1 MTEPSTDHCSP
12 FTVNSVT
19 VLGAGSWGTALALL
33 LGRKGFPVRLWSCE
47 PPVVDEIQSARRNT
61 AYLPDHLLP
70 HNIAVTGDLA
80 EALDG
85 ADCVV
90 FAIPS
95 EALRGVARQVAE
107 IGIQGA
113 PLIVN
118 AGKGLESDT
127 GLRLSQILTEE
138 LGEGLA
144 SNLVALSGPNLA
156 VEIAKEVPAATV
168 VASLSPEAA
177 LAAQRLLTT
186 PHFRVYRNP
195 DLIGVELSGA
205 LKNVVAIG
213 AGIGD
218 GFGYGDNTK
227 AALITRGL
235 PEMTRLGVA
244 LGADARTFMGL
255 AGVGDLMATCGSP
268 LSRNLRFGRA
278 LGRGLSVAEAEAEV
292 RQVVEGKP
300 TCLAAYN
307 LSRRLSVSMP
317 ITEQIYLV
325 VFKSKPAKD
334 AVTDLMQRDPKD
346 EYQ

>member
-1 MTEPSTDHCSP
+1 MTESSTNNSLP
-12 FTVNSVT
+12 AVNSVT

-33 LGRKGFPVRLWSCE
+33 LGRKGLQVKLWSCE
-47 PPVVDEIQSARRNT
+47 APVVDEINSTRRNP
-61 AYLPDHLLP
+61 AYLPGHLLP
-70 HNIAVTGDLA
+70 QNISATGDLA

-95 EALRGVARQVAE
+95 EALRTVARQVAQ
-107 IGIQGA
+107 IGAPGS

-118 AGKGLESDT
+118 AGKGLESKT
-127 GLRLSQILTEE
+127 GLRLSQTLTEE
-138 LGEGLA
+138 LGPDLA
-144 SNLVALSGPNLA
+144 ASLVALSGPNLA

-168 VASLSPEAA
+168 VASLSPDAA
-177 LAAQRLLTT
+177 LAAQRMLTT
-186 PHFRVYRNP
+186 PRLRVYRNS

-205 LKNVVAIG
+205 LKNVIAIG
-213 AGIGD
+213 AGISD

-235 PEMTRLGVA
+235 PEITRLGIA

-255 AGVGDLMATCGSP
+255 AGVGDLMATCSSP

-278 LGRGLSVAEAEAEV
+278 LGRGLTVAEAEAEV
-292 RQVVEGKP
+292 KQVVEGKP
-300 TCLAAYN
+300 TCLAAYH
-307 LSRRLSVSMP
+307 LSQRLNVTMP

-325 VFKSKPAKD
+325 IFKNKPAKD
-334 AVTDLMQRDPKD
+334 VVADLMQRDPKD